1 LLLIFALH
9 VVSCGAPP
17 PGRGAGEIASANA
30 SAAANDAKAGDASSA
45 SSQQGAVQFRVE
57 TVAGNL
63 EVPWSIVFAPDGRVL
78 FTERPGRIR
87 IIEGGRLRPEPLA
100 TIQDVEPTGESGLM
114 GLTLHPQFAQTRLL
128 YLAYAYRQQ
137 KDQLVR
143 VVRYRETARGLDER
157 RVIIEGIPAAQYHA
171 GTRLRFGADNKLY
184 ITTGD
189 ATDRNLAQQLNS
201 LAGKTLRLNDDG
213 TVPPDNPFAGQ
224 PNARPEIFSYG
235 HRNAQGLD
243 FQPGTNLMFQTEH
256 GPSGFDGPGGGDE
269 VNIVER
275 GKNYG
280 WPLVHH
286 RDTRAGTEP
295 PLLEYTPA
303 IAPASGMF
311 YRGGASGAADAA
323 AGGFPQF
330 RGNFFFGNLRGEC
343 IVRVVLEGRR
353 VVSQEKLLERQYG
366 RIRDIAEA
374 PDGAI
379 YFSTSNR
386 DGRGKPAKDDDRILR
401 LVPVSNSSSA
411 APTATAE
418 VNASSDSPIRKVDF
432 KNFSYP
438 FPEQP
443 SGRKAIRLRDGE
455 QPPPKFN
462 EHGIPLD
469 NGYRVVDVSYADLT
483 GDGVE
488 EAIVVMGLLHAGT
501 SNAVYVY
508 IYGAQRERPQI
519 LWSFESGD
527 RAEGGLRNIYADN
540 GELVVELD
548 GRNKIIGTDLYADD
562 GTNRGACC
570 PDAFTRTRYR
580 WRDGNF
586 RQQGTPEVVF
596 RTDAVPRS

>member
-1 LLLIFALH
+1 LLLIATLHAL
-9 VVSCGAPP
+9 SCSAPP
-17 PGRGAGEIASANA
+17 PGRGAGEIASTSA
-30 SAAANDAKAGDASSA
+30 SPAAANAGSVNSENL
-45 SSQQGAVQFRVE
+45 QRGAVQFRVE

-63 EVPWSIVFAPDGRVL
+63 EVPWSIVFAPDGRML

-87 IIEGGRLRPEPLA
+87 VIEGGRLRPEPLA

-143 VVRYRETARGLDER
+143 VVRYRETASGLDER

-171 GTRLRFGADNKLY
+171 GTRLRFGPDGKLY

-189 ATDRNLAQQLNS
+189 ATDRPLAQQLDS
-201 LAGKTLRLNDDG
+201 LAGKTLRFNDDG
-213 TVPPDNPFAGQ
+213 TVPPDNPFVNQ
-224 PNARPEIFSYG
+224 PNARPEIYSLG

-243 FQPGTNLMFQTEH
+243 FQPDTNLMFQTEH

-311 YRGGASGAADAA
+311 YRGGAA

-353 VVSQEKLLERQYG
+353 VVSQERLLEKQYG
-366 RIRDIAEA
+366 RIRDIAEG

-386 DGRGKPAKDDDRILR
+386 DGRGKPATDDDRILR
-401 LVPVSNSSSA
+401 LVP
-411 APTATAE
+411 
-418 VNASSDSPIRKVDF
+418 IK
-432 KNFSYP
+432 
-438 FPEQP
+438 Q
-443 SGRKAIRLRDGE
+443 
-455 QPPPKFN
+455 
-462 EHGIPLD
+462 
-469 NGYRVVDVSYADLT
+469 
-483 GDGVE
+483 
-488 EAIVVMGLLHAGT
+488 
-501 SNAVYVY
+501 
-508 IYGAQRERPQI
+508 
-519 LWSFESGD
+519 
-527 RAEGGLRNIYADN
+527 
-540 GELVVELD
+540 
-548 GRNKIIGTDLYADD
+548 
-562 GTNRGACC
+562 
-570 PDAFTRTRYR
+570 
-580 WRDGNF
+580 
-586 RQQGTPEVVF
+586 
-596 RTDAVPRS
+596 